1 MPRSW
6 HWGVALGLCVG
17 AGVVLV
23 GSLRHGLSAPLVVLG
38 IVLAVAVIKWLFI
51 LAVVAALCWIILFFV
66 RRTV

>member
-38 IVLAVAVIKWLFI
+38 IVLAVAFGGVAVIGLF
-51 LAVVAALCWIILFFV
+51 VGP
-66 RRTV
+66 RTHLD